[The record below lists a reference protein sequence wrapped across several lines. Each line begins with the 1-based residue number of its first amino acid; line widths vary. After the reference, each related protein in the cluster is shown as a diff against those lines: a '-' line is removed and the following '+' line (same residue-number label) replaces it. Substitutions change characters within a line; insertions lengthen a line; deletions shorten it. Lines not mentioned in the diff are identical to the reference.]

1 MTGSDGGDVCV
12 HECTRI
18 RFPSQWKEGKC
29 GRWCVTGCHLCEEGN
44 VLAREQV
51 SRRAALGLKAL
62 LVQGAWGDAGQGG
75 GVLGRTHPRFLL
87 DFV

>member
-1 MTGSDGGDVCV
+1 M
-12 HECTRI
+12 
-18 RFPSQWKEGKC
+18 
-29 GRWCVTGCHLCEEGN
+29 
-44 VLAREQV
+44 LAREQV